1 MTVIEV
7 LPKDKKGKEEKTNV
21 LGQSCIDLL
30 PLLHGMSVYLSVCY
44 HTVIQCVINYPIMM
58 VYKRLNTVL
67 CTATIQFFPD
77 IIKSCELRLKKYT
90 LKLHCSVKKRTEN
103 CVGS

>member
-77 IIKSCELRLKKYT
+77 IIK
-90 LKLHCSVKKRTEN
+90 
-103 CVGS
+103 

>member
-44 HTVIQCVINYPIMM
+44 HNTVSDIQCV
-58 VYKRLNTVL
+58 KR
-67 CTATIQFFPD
+67 
-77 IIKSCELRLKKYT
+77 
-90 LKLHCSVKKRTEN
+90 
-103 CVGS
+103 